1 MKLNNE
7 AKAIK
12 WTGRLGGEIEMPY
25 VGTVLAHVGD
35 TRAHPFAVWSMTSED
50 GIAWDCYHGNYCE
63 TLTEAEEAFESRR
76 I

>member
-1 MKLNNE
+1 
-7 AKAIK
+7 
-12 WTGRLGGEIEMPY
+12 
-25 VGTVLAHVGD
+25 
-35 TRAHPFAVWSMTSED
+35 MTSDD